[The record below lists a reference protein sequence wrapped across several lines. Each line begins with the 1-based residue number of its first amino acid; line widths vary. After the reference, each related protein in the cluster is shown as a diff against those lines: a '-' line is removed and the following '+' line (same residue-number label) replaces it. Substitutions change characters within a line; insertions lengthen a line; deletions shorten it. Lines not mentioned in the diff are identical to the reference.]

1 MSKEECYY
9 EYPRFS
15 GGSNYGTIRYKYDSY
30 RVKAAAFAEV
40 RHCTNMK
47 WMVEA
52 LEVLA
57 MRKIQSGEYETY
69 FEKIS

>member
-1 MSKEECYY
+1 MKMFLYNN
-9 EYPRFS
+9 
-15 GGSNYGTIRYKYDSY
+15 GY

-47 WMVEA
+47 WRVEA

>member
-1 MSKEECYY
+1 MSKEEFY

-57 MRKIQSGEYETY
+57 MQKIQGGEYETY

>member
-1 MSKEECYY
+1 MSRDEYY

-15 GGSNYGTIRYKYDSY
+15 GGINYGTIHYKYDSY
-30 RVKAAAFAEV
+30 RVKAAAFVEV
-40 RHCTNMK
+40 SHCTNMK

-57 MRKIQSGEYETY
+57 LQKIQSGEYEDY
-69 FEKIS
+69 FRKISN